1 MTVAELIKELSK
13 YPQDMEV
20 KITYPRDFGS
30 DVYIRQSI
38 EKVEKMTGNDGSEI
52 WIEI

>member
-1 MTVAELIKELSK
+1 MTIRQLITELSK

-20 KITYPRDFGS
+20 VIAYQRDYDS
-30 DVYIRQSI
+30 DIYIRQSI
-38 EKVEKMTGNDGSEI
+38 EKVEKMTGCDGSEI

>member
-20 KITYPRDFGS
+20 KIAYPRDFDS

-38 EKVEKMTGNDGSEI
+38 VRVGKVTGNNNSEI